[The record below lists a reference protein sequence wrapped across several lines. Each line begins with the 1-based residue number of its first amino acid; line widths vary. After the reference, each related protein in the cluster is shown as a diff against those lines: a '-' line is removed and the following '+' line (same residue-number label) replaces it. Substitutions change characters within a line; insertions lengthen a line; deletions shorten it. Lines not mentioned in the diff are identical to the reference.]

1 MSDDLDKI
9 REQEP
14 DRRQED
20 TAKTAVGMTAAII
33 IAGIVIFGAAIL
45 YWLL

>member
-1 MSDDLDKI
+1 MSDNLDKI

-20 TAKTAVGMTAAII
+20 TARTAIGMTAGITIVAII
-33 IAGIVIFGAAIL
+33 IAVAALL
-45 YWLL
+45 YLVL

>member
-1 MSDDLDKI
+1 MSEDLDKI

-20 TAKTAVGMTAAII
+20 TAKTAIGMTAGIT
-33 IAGIVIFGAAIL
+33 IAAIVIAVAAVL
-45 YWLL
+45 YLLL

>member
-1 MSDDLDKI
+1 MSENLDRI

-20 TAKTAVGMTAAII
+20 TAGTAIGMTAGITIVAII
-33 IAGIVIFGAAIL
+33 IAGAALL